1 MATAGPKGQKVCYTA
16 NADVFFSAAWRADL
30 LTLGD
35 ISDPD
40 HLDTLRRP
48 FRLSRRDVHTQDMYQ
63 KPCRFETCRKSAFYD
78 GLCST
83 LDDVAPTIVFEH
95 CEKGAREAGIL

>member
-1 MATAGPKGQKVCYTA
+1 MATAGPKGQKVCYSA
-16 NADVFFSAAWRADL
+16 NAGLFFSAVWRADL

-63 KPCRFETCRKSAFYD
+63 KPCGFETCCKSAFYD
-78 GLCST
+78 GLCSA
-83 LDDVAPTIVFEH
+83 LEDVAPSIVFEH
-95 CEKGAREAGIL
+95 FENWAGKAGIR